1 MKEKGSSFLE
11 LAEDIFYNFS
21 QIKPG
26 SLNLVFSKKILFP
39 VIICNSELEI
49 IIPLP
54 RKQDNKYLF
63 EGILFDHTPNGRQN
77 LWCLF
82 LATIYHLA
90 AHACVSRY
98 SIYDSWK
105 KSKTE
110 DVCLRVIDCIEDIS
124 VERYISHTDSD
135 VWENMKNINLKSMSK
150 TQKNSFNSRDAD
162 LNFFGLSNEEKIT
175 KMRTHE
181 MNTLDDAL
189 LFATLLYKNRE
200 LLPEDVPPYYE
211 RHDVRQILKT
221 EQHSPDFEPR
231 GSFNENAIRLDELWL
246 EDEQFK
252 SKLLRRYEKNL
263 KDLNF
268 GAITI
273 PQGNFHDFL
282 QIKEKVAPLLRRIR
296 QQIQMVTNL
305 FDEPKIGEV
314 GYLNMQMA
322 IQSIA
327 SEGQYVDVFER
338 DEIKRVEAAWVIL
351 IDNSASMSL
360 RFQQI
365 KEFTVCIAEAT
376 NDLTGKS
383 DAWALF
389 SFDNNLQILK
399 DFKEKYG
406 REVQARIGSLENNGL
421 SLLPDAIELARRM
434 LSDDSRERK
443 YIFII
448 TDGHP
453 SGYERIHQHLA
464 KIAKKLDASGVS
476 LIAIGVSKSTSKR
489 FRNSMRGSSNL
500 GQLVAKFI
508 TAYKTV
514 SSD

>member
-231 GSFNENAIRLDELWL
+231 GSFNENAIR
-246 EDEQFK
+246 
-252 SKLLRRYEKNL
+252 
-263 KDLNF
+263 
-268 GAITI
+268 
-273 PQGNFHDFL
+273 
-282 QIKEKVAPLLRRIR
+282 
-296 QQIQMVTNL
+296 
-305 FDEPKIGEV
+305 
-314 GYLNMQMA
+314 
-322 IQSIA
+322 
-327 SEGQYVDVFER
+327 
-338 DEIKRVEAAWVIL
+338 
-351 IDNSASMSL
+351 
-360 RFQQI
+360 
-365 KEFTVCIAEAT
+365 
-376 NDLTGKS
+376 
-383 DAWALF
+383 
-389 SFDNNLQILK
+389 
-399 DFKEKYG
+399 
-406 REVQARIGSLENNGL
+406 
-421 SLLPDAIELARRM
+421 
-434 LSDDSRERK
+434 
-443 YIFII
+443 
-448 TDGHP
+448 
-453 SGYERIHQHLA
+453 
-464 KIAKKLDASGVS
+464 
-476 LIAIGVSKSTSKR
+476 
-489 FRNSMRGSSNL
+489 
-500 GQLVAKFI
+500 
-508 TAYKTV
+508 
-514 SSD
+514 